1 MLGASIPAGLADSF
15 ANWWPSLL
23 CMFAVM
29 LLGGWLHFTALRRIF
44 GFPRMDAALCAM
56 PGGISEMILLGEQAG
71 ADQRRV
77 AIVHALRIA
86 LSILIIPLVAGLVF
100 GITVGS
106 SGDLPPVQMSP
117 ADWLWFGLCVL
128 SGVAADR
135 WTRLPIPLILVP
147 LVVSAALHLSGMSA
161 FHVPPVIAIAIQV
174 MIGINVGARF
184 LGVSP
189 YALAH
194 VALAACMVAGMQ
206 MALAVAAA
214 LVMAATGRWDALALM
229 LAYAPGGL
237 AENHLRETGE
247 SGPLVQ
253 ALGDWLDGR
262 ASSFE
267 FSFRPNRLLMHDTT
281 CTPALADIAG
291 LRDAVAEAAGDPRLL
306 TPQLP
311 VEVSVDHSLAV
322 DLYGSAAAL
331 ARNSANEIARNRE
344 RYGFM
349 KWASANLAG
358 VHVNPPGT
366 GIMHT
371 INLEQLATVLELKP
385 DGSAHP
391 DMLLGTD
398 SHTPMING
406 IGVMGWGS
414 AGWRPKA

>member
-1 MLGASIPAGLADSF
+1 MPDPLILVRAILTLAAAVAAGGLLDSAGMPLGWLVGAMLAMIAASLMRLPAVQPTRVLPFVKGAVGTMLGASIPAGLADSF

-23 CMFAVM
+23 GMFAVM
-29 LLGGWLHFTALRRIF
+29 LLGGWLNFTALRRIF

-100 GITVGS
+100 GMTVGS

-147 LVVSAALHLSGMSA
+147 LVVSAALHLTGMSA
-161 FHVPPVIAIAIQV
+161 FHVPPAIAIAIQV

-184 LGVSP
+184 LGISP

-194 VALAACMVAGMQ
+194 VALAACMVAGIQ

-214 LVMAATGRWDALALM
+214 LAMAATGRWDALALM

-237 AENHLRETGE
+237 AEMSLIAVTMGREVAFVVFHHILRVLFALFAAP
-247 SGPLVQ
+247 PL
-253 ALGDWLDGR
+253 LLRLRRTPDDP
-262 ASSFE
+262 AS
-267 FSFRPNRLLMHDTT
+267 
-281 CTPALADIAG
+281 PA
-291 LRDAVAEAAGDPRLL
+291 
-306 TPQLP
+306 
-311 VEVSVDHSLAV
+311 
-322 DLYGSAAAL
+322 
-331 ARNSANEIARNRE
+331 
-344 RYGFM
+344 
-349 KWASANLAG
+349 
-358 VHVNPPGT
+358 
-366 GIMHT
+366 
-371 INLEQLATVLELKP
+371 
-385 DGSAHP
+385 
-391 DMLLGTD
+391 
-398 SHTPMING
+398 
-406 IGVMGWGS
+406 
-414 AGWRPKA
+414 